1 MAIASSSPDRDVS
14 MLDTPGYTDTED
26 NTRANSVIGED
37 DPKRRVDAGE
47 LRKKMFGKKH
57 ESLDE
62 KKVFNKHSCI
72 CRQPLISCLG
82 G

>member
-1 MAIASSSPDRDVS
+1 MAVTSSSPDRDVA
-14 MLDTPGYTDTED
+14 MPDTPGYTDTED
-26 NTRANSVIGED
+26 NTRANSVNGDE

-62 KKVFNKHSCI
+62 KKVRIKHFCI
-72 CRQPLISCLG
+72 CR
-82 G
+82 